1 MNLSASIV
9 IFLTLILTSLTT
21 QARSTDAEQPLN
33 IEADSVE
40 IREQEGISIYQGN
53 VIIRRGSTV
62 IKGQK
67 IRIQQKQGQIDTIT
81 IHGQPATFSQLN
93 DLDQTISAQSLTMNY
108 QAKEGIL
115 TLDGQAVL
123 IQHNNR
129 FTSEHIVYN
138 ATKDIVHAGQEINAQ
153 DADTPKRVTITISP
167 DDKKADTKP

>member
-9 IFLTLILTSLTT
+9 TLLTLLLTSLSA
-21 QARSTDAEQPLN
+21 QARSTDADQPLS

-67 IRIQQKQGQIDTIT
+67 IHIQQKQGQIDTIT

-93 DLDQTISAQSLTMNY
+93 DLDQTISAQSQTMNY
-108 QAKEGIL
+108 QAEKGIL

-138 ATKDIVHAGQEINAQ
+138 TTKDIVHAGQKVNT
-153 DADTPKRVTITISP
+153 DDVDSPKRVTITISP
-167 DDKKADTKP
+167 DDKKADTNP

>member
-9 IFLTLILTSLTT
+9 TLLALLLTSLSA
-21 QARSTDAEQPLN
+21 QARSSDADQPLT

-40 IREQEGISIYQGN
+40 IREQEGISIYNGN
-53 VIIRRGSTV
+53 VMIRRGSTV
-62 IKGQK
+62 IKGEK

-93 DLDQTISAQSLTMNY
+93 DLDQTISAQSQRMNY
-108 QAKEGIL
+108 QAQNGIL
-115 TLDGQAVL
+115 TLDGEAVL

-138 ATKDIVHAGQEINAQ
+138 ANKDIVHAGQKTNTHDE
-153 DADTPKRVTITISP
+153 DTPKRVTITISP
-167 DDKKADTKP
+167 DDKKTDTKP